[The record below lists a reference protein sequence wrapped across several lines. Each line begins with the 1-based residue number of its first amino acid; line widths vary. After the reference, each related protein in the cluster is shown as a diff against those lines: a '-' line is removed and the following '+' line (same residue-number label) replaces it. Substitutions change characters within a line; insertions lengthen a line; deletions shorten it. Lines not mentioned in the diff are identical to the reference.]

1 MLTTLASAAVTA
13 IATSATVVVPANL
26 PRVIIDRTIPP
37 VMAPRTI
44 GTDRAS
50 WAGADQDTGVHDP

>member
-1 MLTTLASAAVTA
+1 VRARIIAVVSVIGVGELRPVMLTTLASAAVTA

-37 VMAPRTI
+37 
-44 GTDRAS
+44 
-50 WAGADQDTGVHDP
+50 